1 MSVDDREAARAR
13 LVELQNELHDR
24 RARVADLTRRVN
36 LLPPLPKEKP
46 QPRIPHSKLRVQ
58 IAAICGLL
66 AGYGISQ
73 WVGDL
78 RNGRA
83 FGMAATVFI
92 FVIVNWFVP
101 WPLRFGKKS
110 EQIQQPRMRIEEI
123 ALESERRSCEK
134 LEREISDTQRILGSS
149 VVGEDAE

>member
-1 MSVDDREAARAR
+1 MPEAHRDDRQVARTH

-36 LLPPLPKEKP
+36 LLPPLPKRKP

-66 AGYGISQ
+66 AGYGVSQ
-73 WVGDL
+73 AAGDV

-83 FGMAATVFI
+83 FGMATTVFI
-92 FVIVNWFVP
+92 FVIVNWFIP
-101 WPLRFGKKS
+101 WPIRFGKKS
-110 EQIQQPRMRIEEI
+110 EPIPQPRMRIEEI
-123 ALESERRSCEK
+123 ALESERRACEK
-134 LEREISDTQRILGSS
+134 LEREISETERMLGSS
-149 VVGEDAE
+149 VVT